1 MNIMRIFLATVLIC
15 FWGVQSASAN
25 FVTVTDIAGRK
36 INVKSIVNRVLL
48 GEGRQ
53 LYVLAALD
61 FEDPTRRIVGWRND
75 LIQADPTTYQAYL
88 ERYPDFSKIPV
99 FGGQEQSL
107 FDIEAAIVLEPDVIF
122 LNLDAKQSVE
132 EARYIE
138 KLSRLGIAVIY
149 LDFRHDP
156 DRNTA
161 ASIRLLGKV
170 LGKQG
175 RAEKLIAFRQQQ
187 IDRVTQIL
195 EKQSPN
201 RPAVFIDRAGGFYDD
216 CCHTFGN
223 GNIGE
228 LVEKAGG
235 RNIAKSLLPGTF
247 GQINAEQVIA
257 ANPEHVIVTSAN
269 WEAYVP
275 SGDWVPVGPG
285 ADADEVQRKLGKF
298 LKRPAYTGI
307 SAQESNGFHA
317 LWHQFYNSP
326 YSFIALQQMA
336 KWFHP
341 DLFKELDTEQT
352 FRQLHEQFLPVD
364 YQPGYFA
371 TYSGEE

>member
-1 MNIMRIFLATVLIC
+1 MFVC
-15 FWGVQSASAN
+15 FGAMQLASAD
-25 FVTVTDIAGRK
+25 FRTVTDIAGRK
-36 INVKSIVNRVLL
+36 VEFKSTVNRVLL

-61 FEDPTRRIVGWRND
+61 FKDPTRRIVGWRDD

-88 ERYPDFSKIPV
+88 KRFPDFSKIPT
-99 FGGQEQSL
+99 FSGQEHSL

-122 LNLDAKQSVE
+122 LNLDAKQSVK

-138 KLSRLGIAVIY
+138 KLRRLGIAVIY

-156 DRNTA
+156 DHNTA
-161 ASIRLLGKV
+161 ASIRLMGEV
-170 LGKQG
+170 LEKQD
-175 RAEKLIAFRQQQ
+175 RAEKLIVFRQQQ
-187 IDRVTQIL
+187 IDRVVEVL
-195 EKQSPN
+195 KEQSSNP
-201 RPAVFIDRAGGFYDD
+201 PSVFIDRAGGFYDD

-223 GNIGE
+223 GNIGA

-235 RNIAKSLLPGTF
+235 HNIASSLLPSTF

-285 ADADEVQRKLGKF
+285 ADAREVQRKLGKF

-307 SAQESNGFHA
+307 AAQGGGGFHA

-341 DLFKELDTEQT
+341 NLFKALDPEQT
-352 FRQLHEQFLPVD
+352 FRALHDQFLPVD
-364 YQPGYFA
+364 YEPGYFA
-371 TYSGEE
+371 TYSEKD